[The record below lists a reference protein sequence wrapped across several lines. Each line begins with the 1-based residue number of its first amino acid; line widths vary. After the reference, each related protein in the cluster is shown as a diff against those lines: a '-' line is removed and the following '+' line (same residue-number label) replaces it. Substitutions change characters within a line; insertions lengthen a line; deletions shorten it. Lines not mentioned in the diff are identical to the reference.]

1 MAKKGKE
8 KEIEEIEK
16 EKLEEKEA
24 EKTEEKE
31 KKNKIAENLKLFD
44 FDGMNKEVVYHN
56 DFSNTIFTDFSLK
69 EKQLLLFLI
78 AGINNEDSN
87 DKIYHFDPKE
97 IKNML
102 SMERKSYGELSKIVH
117 SIQKKPLVILT
128 SKDTMDSISIF
139 DKVTYNAKD
148 QSISV
153 SWGKSAIEMFKNLK
167 GNFSKYFLTNV
178 IKLQSE
184 NSVELYLK
192 AESNLFKD
200 NFFLSVS
207 DIKKIFSV
215 NYKSI
220 GDMKKRLINCCTDD
234 ININTDILLNAID
247 VKEGRKIVGFNFKV
261 SRKNLLNDTLKK
273 RIEKIK
279 KNIHVSK
286 SGFFSDKKVD
296 KTLHTLFRTF
306 SEKELEKGLE
316 LCYKTIR
323 EDFKTLSY
331 LEKAIK
337 FALENESA
345 KEEKTKKKKETV
357 SKEPEKTKAANKT
370 IEDNWFTIFND
381 LDIAKKDE
389 IEKKALEEFLKINKG
404 QSNFIS
410 TMKQK
415 SPTMYYNTLKDYI
428 LKFMTED
435 TPKEEVKAPKKRGRK
450 RKLDMIDEMD
460 KTEEISKNEKAIKAF
475 IKKKYGKEKMVEML
489 KDAAKYEE
497 IMFKEYINLLKEKE
511 KKKILK
517 I

>member
-8 KEIEEIEK
+8 KDIEKIEK
-16 EKLEEKEA
+16 EKLEKKET
-24 EKTEEKE
+24 EKTGEKE
-31 KKNKIAENLKLFD
+31 KENKVTENLKLFN
-44 FDGMNKEVVYHN
+44 FDDMNKEVVYHN

-200 NFFLSVS
+200 NFFISVS

-273 RIEKIK
+273 KIEKIK

-345 KEEKTKKKKETV
+345 KEEKTKKKKETA
-357 SKEPEKTKAANKT
+357 SKESEKTKVANKT
-370 IEDNWFTIFND
+370 TEDDWFSRFNN
-381 LDIAKKDE
+381 LDSAKKEE
-389 IEKKALEEFLKINKG
+389 IEKKALEEFIKINKS

-410 TMKQK
+410 AMKQK

-428 LKFMTED
+428 LDFMAED
-435 TPKEEVKAPKKRGRK
+435 IPKEEVKAPKKRGRK
-450 RKLDMIDEMD
+450 RKLDMINEMD
-460 KTEEISKNEKAIKAF
+460 KTEEITKNEKAIKAF

-489 KDAAKYEE
+489 KDTAKYEE

-511 KKKILK
+511 EKKNLK
-517 I
+517 K

>member
-8 KEIEEIEK
+8 KDIEKIEK
-16 EKLEEKEA
+16 EKLEKKET
-24 EKTEEKE
+24 EKTGEKE
-31 KKNKIAENLKLFD
+31 KENKVTENLKLFN
-44 FDGMNKEVVYHN
+44 FDDMNKEVVYHN

-200 NFFLSVS
+200 NFFISVS
-207 DIKKIFSV
+207 DIKKIFNV

-247 VKEGRKIVGFNFKV
+247 VKEGRKIVGFTFKV

-286 SGFFSDKKVD
+286 SGFFSDKKVE

-345 KEEKTKKKKETV
+345 KEKTKKKRETV
-357 SKEPEKTKAANKT
+357 SKEPEKTKTVNKPT
-370 IEDNWFTIFND
+370 EDDWFSIFNN
-381 LDIAKKDE
+381 LDPAKKDE
-389 IEKKALEEFLKINKG
+389 LEKKALEEFIKINKS

-410 TMKQK
+410 AMKQK

-428 LKFMTED
+428 LNLMTED
-435 TPKEEVKAPKKRGRK
+435 TSKEEVKVPKKRGRK

-460 KTEEISKNEKAIKAF
+460 KTEEITKNEKSIKAF

-511 KKKILK
+511 EKKNLK
-517 I
+517 NS

>member
-1 MAKKGKE
+1 MAEISDILKIGKDKYLEKNLEQKCGNPFNEWIPYDIISFRCYVENGIKKYEIYGEDIYSRIERIKIRPWRYLISQEDGEFAIKYGIESYFIWRNFWVSNYLEYQGFDCRIHHDSNYDCSNYDDRIKE
-8 KEIEEIEK
+8 CDNDIKDFWKDFNKELNRRI
-16 EKLEEKEA
+16 EKLEEKET

-31 KKNKIAENLKLFD
+31 NKVTENLKLFNYD
-44 FDGMNKEVVYHN
+44 DMNKEVVYHN
-56 DFSNTIFTDFSLK
+56 DFSNTIFTDFSLR
-69 EKQLLLFLI
+69 EKKVLLLLI

-200 NFFLSVS
+200 NFFISVP

-247 VKEGRKIVGFNFKV
+247 VKEGRKIVGFTFKV

-273 RIEKIK
+273 KIEKIK

-286 SGFFSDKKVD
+286 SGFFSDKKVE

-323 EDFKTLSY
+323 K
-331 LEKAIK
+331 IK
-337 FALENESA
+337 
-345 KEEKTKKKKETV
+345 
-357 SKEPEKTKAANKT
+357 
-370 IEDNWFTIFND
+370 
-381 LDIAKKDE
+381 LDISAACVFD
-389 IEKKALEEFLKINKG
+389 LKMPQI
-404 QSNFIS
+404 
-410 TMKQK
+410 
-415 SPTMYYNTLKDYI
+415 
-428 LKFMTED
+428 
-435 TPKEEVKAPKKRGRK
+435 
-450 RKLDMIDEMD
+450 
-460 KTEEISKNEKAIKAF
+460 
-475 IKKKYGKEKMVEML
+475 
-489 KDAAKYEE
+489 
-497 IMFKEYINLLKEKE
+497 
-511 KKKILK
+511 
-517 I
+517 

>member
-8 KEIEEIEK
+8 KDIEKIEK
-16 EKLEEKEA
+16 EKLEEKET
-24 EKTEEKE
+24 EKTEDKEKE
-31 KKNKIAENLKLFD
+31 NKVTENLKLFNYD
-44 FDGMNKEVVYHN
+44 DMNKEVVYHN

-200 NFFLSVS
+200 NFFISVP
-207 DIKKIFSV
+207 DIKKIFNV
-215 NYKSI
+215 KYKSI

-247 VKEGRKIVGFNFKV
+247 VKEGRKIVGFTFKV

-273 RIEKIK
+273 KIEKIK

-337 FALENESA
+337 FALENEST
-345 KEEKTKKKKETV
+345 KEERTKKKKETV
-357 SKEPEKTKAANKT
+357 SKEPEKAKVANKT
-370 IEDNWFTIFND
+370 TEDDWFSKFNN
-381 LDIAKKDE
+381 LNFVKKDE

-428 LKFMTED
+428 LNLMTED
-435 TPKEEVKAPKKRGRK
+435 TSKEEVKAPKKRGRK

-460 KTEEISKNEKAIKAF
+460 KTEEIAKNEKAIKAF
-475 IKKKYGKEKMVEML
+475 IKKKYGKEKMIEML
-489 KDAAKYEE
+489 KNANKYEE

-511 KKKILK
+511 EKKNLK
-517 I
+517 K

>member
-1 MAKKGKE
+1 MGKKD
-8 KEIEEIEK
+8 KEIEKKEIEK
-16 EKLEEKEA
+16 TKDKE
-24 EKTEEKE
+24 
-31 KKNKIAENLKLFD
+31 NKIAENLKLFD

-247 VKEGRKIVGFNFKV
+247 VKEGKKIVGFNFKV

-273 RIEKIK
+273 KIEKIK

-331 LEKAIK
+331 LEKAIR

-345 KEEKTKKKKETV
+345 KEEKTKKKKETA
-357 SKEPEKTKAANKT
+357 SKESEKTKAVNKT
-370 IEDNWFTIFND
+370 TEDDWFSRFNS
-381 LDIAKKDE
+381 LDSAKKEE
-389 IEKKALEEFLKINKG
+389 IEKKALEEFIKINKS

-410 TMKQK
+410 AMKQK

-435 TPKEEVKAPKKRGRK
+435 TPKEEVKVPKKRGRK

-460 KTEEISKNEKAIKAF
+460 KTEEITKNEKTIKAF

-511 KKKILK
+511 EKKNLK
-517 I
+517 K

>member
-1 MAKKGKE
+1 MAKKDKE
-8 KEIEEIEK
+8 KETEK
-16 EKLEEKEA
+16 IEKLEEKE
-24 EKTEEKE
+24 
-31 KKNKIAENLKLFD
+31 NKITENLKLFD

-273 RIEKIK
+273 KIEKIK

-345 KEEKTKKKKETV
+345 KEEKTKKKKETI

-370 IEDNWFTIFND
+370 TEDDWFSRFNN
-381 LDIAKKDE
+381 LDSAKKEE
-389 IEKKALEEFLKINKG
+389 IEKKALEEFIKINKS

-410 TMKQK
+410 AMKQK

-435 TPKEEVKAPKKRGRK
+435 TPKEEVKVPKKRGRK

-460 KTEEISKNEKAIKAF
+460 KTEEITKNEKSIKAF

-511 KKKILK
+511 EKKNLK
-517 I
+517 K

>member
-1 MAKKGKE
+1 MAKKD
-8 KEIEEIEK
+8 KEIEKK
-16 EKLEEKEA
+16 ET
-24 EKTEEKE
+24 EKTKDKE
-31 KKNKIAENLKLFD
+31 NKIAENLKLFN
-44 FDGMNKEVVYHN
+44 FDEMNKEVVYHN

-200 NFFLSVS
+200 NFFISVS

-273 RIEKIK
+273 KIEKIK

-345 KEEKTKKKKETV
+345 KEEKTKKKKETA
-357 SKEPEKTKAANKT
+357 SKESEKTKAANKT
-370 IEDNWFTIFND
+370 TEDDWFSRFNN
-381 LDIAKKDE
+381 LDFARKEE
-389 IEKKALEEFLKINKG
+389 IEKKALEEFIKINKS

-410 TMKQK
+410 AMKQK

-460 KTEEISKNEKAIKAF
+460 KTEEITKNEKSIKAF

-489 KDAAKYEE
+489 KDKAKYEE
-497 IMFKEYINLLKEKE
+497 IMFKEYVNLLKEKE
-511 KKKILK
+511 EKKNLK
-517 I
+517 NS

>member
-1 MAKKGKE
+1 MAKKDKE
-8 KEIEEIEK
+8 KETEK
-16 EKLEEKEA
+16 IEKLEEKE
-24 EKTEEKE
+24 
-31 KKNKIAENLKLFD
+31 NKITENLKLFD
-44 FDGMNKEVVYHN
+44 FDEMNKEVVYHN

-87 DKIYHFDPKE
+87 DKIYHFNPKE
-97 IKNML
+97 VKNML
-102 SMERKSYGELSKIVH
+102 SMERKSYGELSKIIH

-273 RIEKIK
+273 KIEKIK

-357 SKEPEKTKAANKT
+357 SKEPEKTKGANKT
-370 IEDNWFTIFND
+370 TEDDWFSRFNN
-381 LDIAKKDE
+381 LDSARKEE
-389 IEKKALEEFLKINKG
+389 IEKKALEEFIKINKS

-410 TMKQK
+410 AMKQK

-428 LKFMTED
+428 LKIMTED
-435 TPKEEVKAPKKRGRK
+435 TPKEEVKVSKKRGRK

-460 KTEEISKNEKAIKAF
+460 KTEEITKNEKSIKAF
-475 IKKKYGKEKMVEML
+475 IKKKYGKEKMIEML

-497 IMFKEYINLLKEKE
+497 IMYKEYINLLKEKE
-511 KKKILK
+511 EKKNLK
-517 I
+517 K

>member
-8 KEIEEIEK
+8 KDIEKIKK
-16 EKLEEKEA
+16 EKLEEKET

-31 KKNKIAENLKLFD
+31 NKVTENLKLFNYD
-44 FDGMNKEVVYHN
+44 DMNKEVVYHN

-200 NFFLSVS
+200 NFFISVP

-247 VKEGRKIVGFNFKV
+247 VKEGRKIVGFTFKV
-261 SRKNLLNDTLKK
+261 SRKNLLNDTLK
-273 RIEKIK
+273 
-279 KNIHVSK
+279 
-286 SGFFSDKKVD
+286 SGFFSDKKVE

-370 IEDNWFTIFND
+370 TEDDWFSKFNN
-381 LDIAKKDE
+381 LNFVKKDE

-428 LKFMTED
+428 LNLMTED
-435 TPKEEVKAPKKRGRK
+435 TSKEEVKAPKKRGRK
-450 RKLDMIDEMD
+450 RKLDMIDEID
-460 KTEEISKNEKAIKAF
+460 KTEEIAKNEKAIKAF
-475 IKKKYGKEKMVEML
+475 IKKKYGKEKMIEML
-489 KDAAKYEE
+489 KNANKYEE

-511 KKKILK
+511 EKKNLK
-517 I
+517 K

>member
-8 KEIEEIEK
+8 KDIEK
-16 EKLEEKEA
+16 IEKLEEKET

-31 KKNKIAENLKLFD
+31 KENKVTENLKLFN
-44 FDGMNKEVVYHN
+44 FDDMNKEVVYHN

-97 IKNML
+97 VKNML

-200 NFFLSVS
+200 NFFLSVP

-247 VKEGRKIVGFNFKV
+247 VKEGRKIVGFTFKV

-273 RIEKIK
+273 KIEKIK
-279 KNIHVSK
+279 RNIHVSK
-286 SGFFSDKKVD
+286 SGFFSYKKVD

-345 KEEKTKKKKETV
+345 KEEKTKKKKETI
-357 SKEPEKTKAANKT
+357 SKESEKIIALENESAKEEKTKKKKETASKESEKTKAANKT
-370 IEDNWFTIFND
+370 TEDDWFSRFNN
-381 LDIAKKDE
+381 LDSAKKEE
-389 IEKKALEEFLKINKG
+389 IEKKALEEFIKINKS

-410 TMKQK
+410 AMKQK

-428 LKFMTED
+428 LKFMAED

-450 RKLDMIDEMD
+450 RKVQQCTITL
-460 KTEEISKNEKAIKAF
+460 
-475 IKKKYGKEKMVEML
+475 
-489 KDAAKYEE
+489 
-497 IMFKEYINLLKEKE
+497 
-511 KKKILK
+511 
-517 I
+517 

>member
-1 MAKKGKE
+1 MAKKDKE
-8 KEIEEIEK
+8 KETEK
-16 EKLEEKEA
+16 IEKLEEKE
-24 EKTEEKE
+24 
-31 KKNKIAENLKLFD
+31 NKITENLKLFD

-273 RIEKIK
+273 KIEKIK
-279 KNIHVSK
+279 RNIYVSK

-345 KEEKTKKKKETV
+345 KEGKTKKKKETV

-370 IEDNWFTIFND
+370 TEDNWFTIFND
-381 LDIAKKDE
+381 LNIAKKDE
-389 IEKKALEEFLKINKG
+389 IEKKALEEFIKINKS

-410 TMKQK
+410 AMKQK

-435 TPKEEVKAPKKRGRK
+435 TSKEEVKTPRKRGRK

-460 KTEEISKNEKAIKAF
+460 KTEEITKNEKSIKAF
-475 IKKKYGKEKMVEML
+475 IKKKYGKEKMIEML
-489 KDAAKYEE
+489 KDATKYEE

-511 KKKILK
+511 EKKNLK
-517 I
+517 K

>member
-1 MAKKGKE
+1 MAKKDKE
-8 KEIEEIEK
+8 KETEK
-16 EKLEEKEA
+16 IEKLEEKE
-24 EKTEEKE
+24 
-31 KKNKIAENLKLFD
+31 NKITENLKLFD

-200 NFFLSVS
+200 NFFISVS

-273 RIEKIK
+273 KIEKIK

-345 KEEKTKKKKETV
+345 KEEKTKKKKETA
-357 SKEPEKTKAANKT
+357 SKESEKTKVANKT
-370 IEDNWFTIFND
+370 TEDDWFSRFNN
-381 LDIAKKDE
+381 LDFVKKEE
-389 IEKKALEEFLKINKG
+389 IEKKALEEFIKINKS

-410 TMKQK
+410 AMKQK
-415 SPTMYYNTLKDYI
+415 SPTMYYNTLKDYT

-460 KTEEISKNEKAIKAF
+460 KTEEITKNEKSIKAF
-475 IKKKYGKEKMVEML
+475 IKKKYGKEKMIEML

-511 KKKILK
+511 EKKNLK
-517 I
+517 K

>member
-1 MAKKGKE
+1 MAKKDKE
-8 KEIEEIEK
+8 KETEK
-16 EKLEEKEA
+16 IEKLEEKE
-24 EKTEEKE
+24 
-31 KKNKIAENLKLFD
+31 NKITENLKLFD

-97 IKNML
+97 VKNML

-200 NFFLSVS
+200 NFFISVS

-273 RIEKIK
+273 KIEKIK
-279 KNIHVSK
+279 RNIYVSK

-345 KEEKTKKKKETV
+345 KEERTKKKKETV
-357 SKEPEKTKAANKT
+357 SKEPEKTKATNKT
-370 IEDNWFTIFND
+370 TEDDWFSRFNN
-381 LDIAKKDE
+381 LDSAKKEE
-389 IEKKALEEFLKINKG
+389 IEKKALEGFIKINKS

-410 TMKQK
+410 AMKQK

-435 TPKEEVKAPKKRGRK
+435 TPKEEIKAPKKRGRK
-450 RKLDMIDEMD
+450 RKLDMIGEMD
-460 KTEEISKNEKAIKAF
+460 KTEEITKNEKSIKAF
-475 IKKKYGKEKMVEML
+475 IKKKYGKEKMIEML

-497 IMFKEYINLLKEKE
+497 IMFKEYINFLKEKE
-511 KKKILK
+511 EKKNLK
-517 I
+517 K

>member
-1 MAKKGKE
+1 MAKNGKE
-8 KEIEEIEK
+8 KKIEKIEK
-16 EKLEEKEA
+16 EKLEEKE
-24 EKTEEKE
+24 
-31 KKNKIAENLKLFD
+31 NKITENLKLFN
-44 FDGMNKEVVYHN
+44 FDDMNKEVVYHN

-97 IKNML
+97 VKNML
-102 SMERKSYGELSKIVH
+102 SMERKSYGELGKIVH

-200 NFFLSVS
+200 NFFLSVP

-261 SRKNLLNDTLKK
+261 SRKNLLNDILKK
-273 RIEKIK
+273 KIEKIK
-279 KNIHVSK
+279 RNIYVSK

-306 SEKELEKGLE
+306 SEKELEKGLD

-345 KEEKTKKKKETV
+345 KEERTKKKKETI
-357 SKEPEKTKAANKT
+357 SKKQEKTRIVTKAT
-370 IEDNWFTIFND
+370 TDDWLSIFNS
-381 LDIAKKDE
+381 LDSARKDE
-389 IEKKALEEFLKINKG
+389 LEKKALEEFIKMNKS

-428 LKFMTED
+428 LNFMTED
-435 TPKEEVKAPKKRGRK
+435 APKEEVKVPKKRGRK

-460 KTEEISKNEKAIKAF
+460 KAEEITKNEKAIKAF

-489 KDAAKYEE
+489 KDVAKYEE
-497 IMFKEYINLLKEKE
+497 IMFKEYIDLLKEKE
-511 KKKILK
+511 KKKSLNK
-517 I
+517 K